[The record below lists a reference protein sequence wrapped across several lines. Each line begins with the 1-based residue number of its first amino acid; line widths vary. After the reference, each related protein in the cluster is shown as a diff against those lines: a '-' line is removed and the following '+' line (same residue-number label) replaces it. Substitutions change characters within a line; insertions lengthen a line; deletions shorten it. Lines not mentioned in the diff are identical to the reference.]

1 MIIGKAA
8 QKKLLWIE
16 NEKCL
21 GGIDFFLAE
30 IRADK
35 VID

>member
-8 QKKLLWIE
+8 QKLLWIE

-21 GGIDFFLAE
+21 EGIDFFLAK